1 MDPKGQRKAQEGAQ
15 AIATT
20 EGAPAPERR
29 GRLDYALDGLRA
41 AWREEAG
48 FRNHVFGALAML
60 ATLIIVDPAAIW
72 WAVALFCSSVLIALE
87 LVNSAI
93 ERVIDHIDGRIHPRI
108 KAIKDMSAAA
118 VVAAST
124 GVFLLGVIMI
134 ADTLT

>member
-1 MDPKGQRKAQEGAQ
+1 MDPKRERQPPKHAR
-15 AIATT
+15 AIASTRTT
-20 EGAPAPERR
+20 PSPVRK

-48 FRNHVFGALAML
+48 FRNHVFGAAAML

-93 ERVIDHIDGRIHPRI
+93 ERLIDHVDGRIHPRI